1 MAVDVTEAEA
11 ANELMRLAKQIAKH
25 DRLYH
30 AEDAPEISDP
40 EYDALVRR
48 NAALEAEFPHLV
60 REDSP
65 SRKVGHTATT
75 SPLSKVTHEV
85 RMMSLDNAFNAEEVE
100 EWVARV
106 RRFLSLSDGDPVAFT
121 AEDKIDG
128 LSCSLRYEKGKLV
141 RAATRGDGQVGE
153 DVTAN
158 VAHIADIPQQLPGDA
173 PEVFEIRG
181 EVYMG
186 RADFEALNM
195 RLMDDARAAAE
206 EKGEEFD
213 AAKVRQFANPRN
225 AAAGSLRQ
233 KDAEVTAQRPLK
245 FWAHGWGAASD
256 VPGDTQEEVV
266 RVIERWGVPVSPL
279 FARFDDAAAILAHYE
294 TIAAARPGLPYEIDG
309 VVYKVD
315 RLDYQQRLG
324 FVAKAPR
331 WALAHKFPAEQA
343 ETTLESIDIQV
354 GRTGKLTPVG
364 RLAPVLVGG
373 VTVTNVTLHNRDEI
387 ARLGVRPGDR
397 VVVQRAGDV
406 IPQLVDNLTPEAERE
421 AFHFPDHCPEC
432 GSEAVAE
439 EGEVDVRCTGGLIC
453 PAQRTERL
461 KHFVSRG
468 ALDIDG
474 LGEKTIDQFFALGW
488 LESPADIFRLKQRRA
503 DILALDGWKER
514 SVDNLL
520 ESVEARREPDAA
532 RLLFGLGIRHVGA
545 VTARDLMKGLGDI
558 RLLPGKAAKFRTYC
572 VEHPRAEGEK
582 ESPFNTRMVEAV
594 KRIFEVRTDGIGTA
608 VGHALADFFH
618 EEHNRSVWN
627 DLIGEA
633 PGEGVVEPQ
642 RYEVETRD
650 SPVSG
655 KTVVFTG
662 KLETMSRDEAKA
674 QAERLGAKAS
684 GSVSAKTD
692 LLVAGPGAG
701 SKLKKAAELGIEVVD
716 EAGWAEIVKAAG

>member
-1 MAVDVTEAEA
+1 MSEADA
-11 ANELMRLAKQIAKH
+11 ANELMRLAKAIARH

-30 AEDAPEISDP
+30 AEDDPEISDQ

-48 NAALEAEFPHLV
+48 NAELEAQFPHLV
-60 REDSP
+60 RDDSP
-65 SRKVGHTATT
+65 SRKVGHAVSS
-75 SPLSKVTHEV
+75 SPLGKVTHEV
-85 RMMSLDNAFNAEEVE
+85 RMMSLDNGFSDEEIH

-106 RRFLSLSDGDPVAFT
+106 RRFLSLPDDEPVAIT

-128 LSCSLRYEKGKLV
+128 LSCSLRYESGKLV

-158 VAHIADIPQQLPGDA
+158 VAYIADIPQELSGDNA
-173 PEVFEIRG
+173 PDVFEVRG
-181 EVYMG
+181 EVYMSKQ
-186 RADFEALNM
+186 DFDALNAVQQ
-195 RLMDDARAAAE
+195 DA
-206 EKGEEFD
+206 G
-213 AAKVRQFANPRN
+213 AKLFANPRN

-233 KDAEVTAQRPLK
+233 KDASVTAKRPLR
-245 FWAHGWGAASD
+245 FWAYGWGAASE
-256 VPGDTQEEVV
+256 VPGETQHAVMLQ
-266 RVIERWGVPVSPL
+266 IEAWGFPVSPFL
-279 FARFDDAAAILAHYE
+279 TVTNSVEDMLAHYAE
-294 TIAAARPGLPYEIDG
+294 IGRQRPDLPYEIDG

-315 RLDYQQRLG
+315 RLDWQQRLG

-343 ETTLESIDIQV
+343 ETTLEAIDIQV

-364 RLAPVLVGG
+364 RLAPVMVGG

-406 IPQLVDNLTPEAERE
+406 IPQVVRNLTPDVERE
-421 AFHFPDHCPEC
+421 AYIFPDVCPEC

-439 EGEVDVRCTGGLIC
+439 EAEVDVRCTGGLIC

-461 KHFVSRG
+461 KHFVSRK

-488 LESPADIFRLKQRRA
+488 LESPADIFRLKDRKDA
-503 DILALDGWKER
+503 ILALEGWQDK

-520 ESVEARREPDAA
+520 ASVENKREPDAA
-532 RLLFGLGIRHVGA
+532 RLLFGLGIRHVGE
-545 VTARDLMKGLGDI
+545 VTARDLMKNFHELPALRQVAEQARAGDEDALSEI
-558 RLLPGKAAKFRTYC
+558 TSIDGVGGA
-572 VEHPRAEGEK
+572 V
-582 ESPFNTRMVEAV
+582 VEAL
-594 KRIFEVRTDGIGTA
+594 G
-608 VGHALADFFH
+608 DFFH
-618 EEHNRSVWN
+618 EPHNVEVWE
-627 DLIGEA
+627 DLLSLVSPPPYI
-633 PGEGVVEPQ
+633 
-642 RYEVETRD
+642 VETLD
-650 SPVSG
+650 SPVAG

-674 QAERLGAKAS
+674 QAERLGAKAA

-701 SKLKKAAELGIEVVD
+701 SKLKKAAELGIEVID
-716 EAGWAEIVKAAG
+716 EAGWAEIVAAAG